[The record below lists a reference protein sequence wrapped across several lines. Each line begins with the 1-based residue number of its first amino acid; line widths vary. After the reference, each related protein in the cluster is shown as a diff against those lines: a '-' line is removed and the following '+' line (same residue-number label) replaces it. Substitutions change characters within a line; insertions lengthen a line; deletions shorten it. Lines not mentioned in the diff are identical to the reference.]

1 MAADYIA
8 MRLNE
13 WAKDRLRKLDSGTG
27 WASQVPWANGDM
39 PKSGF
44 VQYIPDINTHNDEI
58 EACVVAIYATDRKM
72 FEVIMLAYCELNT
85 TVEQKA
91 KRLGCCV
98 KSFYNYLGQANRL
111 VLGYL
116 NDLACGIKLPK
127 PDYKSDPI
135 KKSA

>member
-1 MAADYIA
+1 MVVDYIA
-8 MRLNE
+8 HRLNE
-13 WAKDRLRKLDSGTG
+13 WAKDRLRKLDSGMG
-27 WASQVPWANGDM
+27 WASQVPWADGNM

-44 VQYIPDINTHNDEI
+44 LQYIPEISNDNDEI
-58 EACVVAIYATDRKM
+58 EACVIAIYATDRKM
-72 FEVIMLAYCELNT
+72 FDVIMLSYCELNT

-98 KSFYNYLGQANRL
+98 KSYYTYLGQANRL

-127 PDYKSDPI
+127 PEYKI
-135 KKSA
+135 ELNKK